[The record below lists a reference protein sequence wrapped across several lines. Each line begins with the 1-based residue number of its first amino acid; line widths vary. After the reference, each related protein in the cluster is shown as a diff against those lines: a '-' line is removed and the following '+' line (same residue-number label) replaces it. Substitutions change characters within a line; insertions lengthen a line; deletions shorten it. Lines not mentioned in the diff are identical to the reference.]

1 MSNSMLWIILIVA
14 LALAFDFINGF
25 HDSANAIT
33 TSVTTHALNP
43 KIAILLAA
51 ILDFSGAL
59 TSTTVASTIGKDL
72 VDPGLITLQVVV
84 AALLG
89 AIFWNILTWWFGIPS
104 SSSHALIGG
113 LVGSVIAANGFR
125 VIKLQGLSK
134 VLSALLVSPLLGI
147 TIGYFVMV
155 LLLWI
160 FRNKNAL
167 QYNNYFRK
175 AQIVSSALTAFS
187 HGTNDAQKSMGIIT
201 MALVSGGFLS
211 SFKVPLWVIIACAA
225 TISLGTYSGG
235 WRIVRTM
242 GTKITSIKPMNGF
255 AADLSSSAV
264 IFGATFLGVPVSTTH
279 VVSSAIMGSGSTQR
293 LTAVNW
299 SMAKQIVTAW
309 FVTIP
314 VSAIVAM
321 LVYLVFSLLGR
332 V

>member
-1 MSNSMLWIILIVA
+1 MSSPLMWIILIVI
-14 LALAFDFINGF
+14 LALVFDFFNGF

-43 KIAILLAA
+43 KIAVLVAA
-51 ILDFSGAL
+51 SLDFLGAL
-59 TSTTVASTIGKDL
+59 SSTAVAKTIGKGL
-72 VDPGLITLQVVV
+72 VDPGLITLQVVG
-84 AALLG
+84 AALVG
-89 AIFWNILTWWFGIPS
+89 AILWNILTWWFGIPS

-113 LVGSVIAANGFR
+113 IVGAVIAANGFSA
-125 VIKLQGLSK
+125 IKLKGLEK
-134 VLSALLVSPLLGI
+134 VLSALLLSPLLGMA
-147 TIGYFVMV
+147 IGFTVMV

-160 FRNKNAL
+160 FRNKSAF

-175 AQIVSSALTAFS
+175 AQIISSALTAFS

-211 SFKVPLWVIIACAA
+211 SFKVPFWVILACASA
-225 TISLGTYSGG
+225 ISLGTYSGG

-242 GTKITSIKPMNGF
+242 GTKITRIQPMNGF

-264 IFGATFLGVPVSTTH
+264 IFGATYFGVPVSTTH
-279 VVSSAIMGSGSTQR
+279 VVSSAIMGSGSTRR

-299 SMAKQIVTAW
+299 GVAKQIVTAW

-314 VSAIVAM
+314 VSALAAM
-321 LVYLVFSLLGR
+321 LLYWVFSFLGG
-332 V
+332 